1 MTVNVQDIKI
11 GDLITFRSPTR
22 SGTTKAKRKVTA
34 FWTDHS
40 RGSKG
45 VHVTKFHGWNDFV
58 VFEHEILEHEK
69 TEEV

>member
-22 SGTTKAKRKVTA
+22 SGTTKAKRKGTA

-69 TEEV
+69 AEEV